1 MKELIGK
8 VTLKSSNLPRIIT
21 VNKIYLFDETK
32 IAHDFNSFFT
42 NIGKNLA
49 SKIPNASTPFEY
61 FVNKSDFV
69 METKPLSMNEL
80 KDSFYSL
87 KSNRSPGYD
96 NISYNV
102 LKKCYWSLCEPLRY
116 LFNLSIKKGVFP
128 DDLKIARVTPI
139 SKGEDSSDVSNYRP
153 IRPISVLPCF
163 SKILMRIMYNRLYK
177 YLIENNILY
186 SKQFG
191 FQNGHSTDHA
201 VVQLVDQIIESFEN
215 NKYTLGVF
223 IDLSKAFDTVD
234 HSILLKKLELYGIT
248 DRNHGWLKSYLSN
261 RRQFV
266 QINEKE
272 KTSLETIS
280 CGVPQGSIFGPLLF
294 LLYVNDLK
302 NASNILDPIMFADD
316 TNLFFTHKDI
326 RYLFQ
331 IVNQELEN
339 INQWFVSNKLSL
351 NIKKPRYSFFH
362 KPIQKENIPLLF
374 PKLIINNQEIE

>member
-1 MKELIGK
+1 M
-8 VTLKSSNLPRIIT
+8 
-21 VNKIYLFDETK
+21 
-32 IAHDFNSFFT
+32 
-42 NIGKNLA
+42 
-49 SKIPNASTPFEY
+49 
-61 FVNKSDFV
+61 
-69 METKPLSMNEL
+69 
-80 KDSFYSL
+80 
-87 KSNRSPGYD
+87 
-96 NISYNV
+96 
-102 LKKCYWSLCEPLRY
+102 
-116 LFNLSIKKGVFP
+116 FNLSIEKGFFP
-128 DDLKIARVTPI
+128 DDLKTARISPI
-139 SKGEDSSDVSNYRP
+139 YKGEDSSDVSNYRP
-153 IRPISVLPCF
+153 TSVLPCF
-163 SKILMRIMYNRLYK
+163 SKILERIMYNRLYK

-280 CGVPQGSIFGPLLF
+280 CGVPQGSILGPLLF

-339 INQWFVSNKLSL
+339 INQWFISNKLSL
-351 NIKKPRYSFFH
+351 NIKKKKYPFSTNPVKKKTFYFFY
-362 KPIQKENIPLLF
+362 QN
-374 PKLIINNQEIE
+374 